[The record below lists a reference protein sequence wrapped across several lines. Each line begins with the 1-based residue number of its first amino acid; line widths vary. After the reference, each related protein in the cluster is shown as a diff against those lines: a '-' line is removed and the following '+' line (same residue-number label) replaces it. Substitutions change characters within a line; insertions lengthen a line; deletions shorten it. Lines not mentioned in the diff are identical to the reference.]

1 MPDWLPSILIAA
13 VAMFGGVA
21 GEKLRQRVAE
31 READTEE
38 LLAGAALAERIRI
51 QVESEVGARF
61 ASIEALRDEA
71 VARADAAEAAL
82 DQLMLE
88 FTALRA
94 EHDEL
99 RRLVGDD
106 QSGLA
111 VIDAAGRYL
120 YVNEAGARMTGLGME
135 DHMGRKPADLFP
147 GLACV
152 IDPIIRRVIGEMKMS
167 RGVITDKDGRDWSY
181 LYKPVVTET
190 SDGPMGIAMVGHFR
204 LIPKESLL

>member
-13 VAMFGGVA
+13 VAMFGGVV

-38 LLAGAALAERIRI
+38 LLAGAALAERIRL

-71 VARADAAEAAL
+71 MARADAAETAL

-94 EHDEL
+94 EHDDL

-120 YVNEAGARMTGLGME
+120 YINEAGARMNGVGME
-135 DHMGRKPADLFP
+135 DHMGRKPIDLFP
-147 GLACV
+147 GLAYV
-152 IDPIIRRVIGEMKMS
+152 IDPIIRHVIGEMEMA

-181 LYKPVVTET
+181 LYKPVITET
-190 SDGPMGIAMVGHFR
+190 SNGPMGIAMVGHFR
-204 LIPKESLL
+204 LIPKETLL